1 VLTVAAI
8 DIHGIMDSNFE
19 EAQVAREMVNR
30 ARRRIVVADHSKF
43 GRMAAFKVCDLD
55 GIDMLV
61 ADQPPAPDLR
71 TALTAAGV
79 EIR

>member
-1 VLTVAAI
+1 
-8 DIHGIMDSNFE
+8 MDSNFE

-61 ADQPPAPDLR
+61 ADQPPGPDLR